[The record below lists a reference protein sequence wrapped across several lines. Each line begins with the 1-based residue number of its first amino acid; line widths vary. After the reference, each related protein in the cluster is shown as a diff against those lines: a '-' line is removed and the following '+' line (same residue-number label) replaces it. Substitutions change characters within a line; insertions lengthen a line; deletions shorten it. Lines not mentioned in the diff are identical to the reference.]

1 MGVLRPRGVLA
12 LADAVFAPLGV
23 AAGAGATLVF
33 LVDITGVLRALDLA
47 GVFAFNTGVVLLE
60 RTGVF
65 AVVTGVLGFVTGAA
79 LPTGVLDSLVAAT
92 GLRGEAFGAFAFLRD
107 GLSETAC
114 WREDFESTLLKLLT
128 DKDLVDTDLAISS
141 FSIISTH
148 RICTKDLVFCSL
160 SFGLARRLAAVGVLL
175 AVGLVLY
182 DAVLVRVLLTVVTDV
197 EMESLATRPLA
208 TPRGV
213 PDLGEAAAV
222 AGTTAFLGDD
232 ALALRVALPTSAC
245 SMFNSRLKDFRT
257 FGLDVFVFADF
268 LELSVS
274 TAGVILLELD
284 VGRMF
289 SCPGGGGGVPSLS
302 LCPGLS
308 SEDEISLH
316 CTLSSGSEGPALKL
330 KQN

>member
-1 MGVLRPRGVLA
+1 M
-12 LADAVFAPLGV
+12 GV
-23 AAGAGATLVF
+23 AAGAGAILVF
-33 LVDITGVLRALDLA
+33 LVDITGVLGALDLA

-60 RTGVF
+60 TTGVF
-65 AVVTGVLGFVTGAA
+65 AVVTGVLGFETGAA
-79 LPTGVLDSLVAAT
+79 LPAGVLGSLIAAA
-92 GLRGEAFGAFAFLRD
+92 GLPGEAFGVFAFLRA
-107 GLSETAC
+107 GLSDSAC
-114 WREDFESTLLKLLT
+114 WRVDLESTRLKLLT

-160 SFGLARRLAAVGVLL
+160 SFGLARRFAAVGVLL

-182 DAVLVRVLLTVVTDV
+182 VAVLVRVLLTVVTEV

-213 PDLGEAAAV
+213 PDLGEAAAA

-245 SMFNSRLKDFRT
+245 SIFNSRLKDFRT
-257 FGLDVFVFADF
+257 VGLEELVFADF
-268 LELSVS
+268 LELSAS

-289 SCPGGGGGVPSLS
+289 S
-302 LCPGLS
+302 
-308 SEDEISLH
+308 
-316 CTLSSGSEGPALKL
+316 
-330 KQN
+330 